1 MHNWQNGPRCRDGV
15 KLLQCHSHL
24 VWLVFEVF
32 IPTCTCF
39 HMKKIYLGLVPA
51 VFFWIAF
58 YNGKREGGR
67 VGRGEDAGSVKYDS
81 IDLFLQITKNNHK
94 LKCLQVKL

>member
-58 YNGKREGGR
+58 
-67 VGRGEDAGSVKYDS
+67 
-81 IDLFLQITKNNHK
+81 LQW
-94 LKCLQVKL
+94 